1 MNDYERSVD
10 DDFDFDTEE
19 YSYDTD
25 PYTQEYISNRLLAE
39 EAEYNPYDF

>member
-1 MNDYERSVD
+1 MNPD

-25 PYTQEYISNRLLAE
+25 PYTQDYIPNRILAE